1 MAGYEIKLLEYYD
14 VNGRFHKNEYS
25 QENGRV
31 GRTVENDERNQNGV
45 INFTSLVFDAI
56 KPAGCSV
63 HQLPEG
69 LTNWDDQSVQL
80 TKRDRWV
87 QPIKECDD

>member
-14 VNGRFHKNEYS
+14 VNGMFHKNDYS

-63 HQLPEG
+63 HQLPES
-69 LTNWDDQSVQL
+69 LANRDDAIQW
-80 TKRDRWV
+80 KDRLV
-87 QPIKECDD
+87 QPMKECDDALE